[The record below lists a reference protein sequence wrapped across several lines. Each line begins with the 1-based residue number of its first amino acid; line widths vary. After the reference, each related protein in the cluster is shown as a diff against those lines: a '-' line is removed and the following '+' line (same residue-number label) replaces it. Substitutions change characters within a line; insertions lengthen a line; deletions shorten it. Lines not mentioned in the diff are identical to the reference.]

1 MCYFHSLLNIEAL
14 TEIEGE
20 VPKLELKFILLYKIS
35 DALRI
40 YFDFLEFEVD
50 NNENKSVMQK
60 AYAIALIGSVAM
72 TYFLFNKF

>member
-14 TEIEGE
+14 TEIESE